1 VTAPART
8 ARLLTGSGNY
18 LEDFTPGQ
26 RIRHAQGRTVGHEHA
41 EWTLRC
47 MNGVQLHFNADYCA
61 NDPLVM
67 QRFGGR
73 VVVYG
78 GWVLALV
85 RGLASQ
91 DTSENALAEPGFANG
106 RHLKPVHEG
115 DTLYAESEVL
125 AVEPASDAG
134 GLVRFRL
141 RGLNQ
146 RGEVV
151 LEIERD
157 VLVKRRPK

>member
-1 VTAPART
+1 MRH
-8 ARLLTGSGNY
+8 LTGRTNY
-18 LEDFTPGQ
+18 FEDFSPGWHV
-26 RIRHAQGRTVGHEHA
+26 RHAQGRTVGPEHA

-47 MNGVQLHFNADYCA
+47 MNGVQLHFNADFCA
-61 NDPLVM
+61 TDPVVKE
-67 QRFGGR
+67 RFGGQ

-91 DTSENALAEPGFANG
+91 DTSENAVAEPELRNG
-106 RHLKPVHEG
+106 RHLKPVSEG

-125 AVEPASDAG
+125 SFEPRDDG
-134 GLVRFRL
+134 RTGLVRFKL

-157 VLVKRRPK
+157 VVVKRRPKT

>member
-1 VTAPART
+1 MRH
-8 ARLLTGSGNY
+8 LTGTGNY
-18 LEDFTPGQ
+18 FEDFAPGQ
-26 RIRHAQGRTVGHEHA
+26 RIRHTQGRTVGPEHA

-61 NDPLVM
+61 TDPLVRD
-67 QRFGGR
+67 RFGGR
-73 VVVYG
+73 IVVYG
-78 GWVLALV
+78 GYVLALV

-91 DTSENALAEPGFANG
+91 DTSENAIAEPGFAHG
-106 RHLKPVHEG
+106 RHLKPVSEG

-125 AVEPASDAG
+125 ALEPGADG
-134 GLVRFRL
+134 RTGLVRFML
-141 RGLNQ
+141 RGSNQ

-157 VLVKRRPK
+157 VVVKRRPS

>member
-1 VTAPART
+1 MRH
-8 ARLLTGSGNY
+8 LTGTGNWF
-18 LEDFTPGQ
+18 EDFAPGR
-26 RIRHAQGRTVGHEHA
+26 RIRSAQGRTVGPEHA

-61 NDPLVM
+61 NDPLVRD
-67 QRFGGR
+67 RFGGR
-73 VVVYG
+73 PIAYG

-91 DTSENALAEPGFANG
+91 DTSENAVAETGFANG
-106 RHLKPVHEG
+106 RHLKPVVEG

-125 AVEPASDAG
+125 ETVADAHPLG
-134 GLVRFRL
+134 GLVRFKL

-146 RGEVV
+146 HGDVV

-157 VLVKRRPK
+157 VIVKRRPA

>member
-1 VTAPART
+1 MRH
-8 ARLLTGSGNY
+8 LTGNDSY
-18 LEDFTPGQ
+18 LEDFVPGQ
-26 RIRHAQGRTVGHEHA
+26 VIRHGQGRTVGPEHA

-47 MNGVQLHFNADYCA
+47 MNGVQLHFNADFCA
-61 NDPLVM
+61 TDPVVKE
-67 QRFGGR
+67 RFGGR
-73 VVVYG
+73 VIVYG

-91 DTSENALAEPGFANG
+91 DTSENSLAEPGFSNG
-106 RHLKPVHEG
+106 RHLKPVYEG

-125 AVEPASDAG
+125 AVEPGPDPRSG
-134 GLVRFRL
+134 RVRFKL

-146 RGEVV
+146 RGEAV

-157 VLVKRRPK
+157 VVVKRRPVGG

>member
-1 VTAPART
+1 MRS
-8 ARLLTGSGNY
+8 LTGTGNHF
-18 LEDFTPGQ
+18 EDFTPGR
-26 RIRHAQGRTVGHEHA
+26 RIRSAQGRTVGPEHA

-47 MNGVQLHFNADYCA
+47 MNGVQLHFNADFCA
-61 NDPLVM
+61 NDPVVRD
-67 QRFGGR
+67 RFGGR
-73 VVVYG
+73 PIVYG

-91 DTSENALAEPGFANG
+91 DTSENAVAETGFANG
-106 RHLKPVHEG
+106 RHLKPVVEG

-125 AVEPASDAG
+125 EVQPDAHPG
-134 GLVRFRL
+134 GGRVRFRL

-151 LEIERD
+151 LEIDRD
-157 VLVKRRPK
+157 VVVKRRPA

>member
-1 VTAPART
+1 MRH
-8 ARLLTGSGNY
+8 LTGDGNW
-18 LEDFTPGQ
+18 LEDFVPGM
-26 RIRHAQGRTVGHEHA
+26 RIRSAQGRTVGPEHA

-47 MNGVQLHFNADYCA
+47 MNGVQLHFNADFCA
-61 NDPLVM
+61 NDPVVRE
-67 QRFGGR
+67 RFGGR
-73 VVVYG
+73 VIVYG
-78 GWVLALV
+78 GYVLALV

-91 DTSENALAEPGFANG
+91 DTSENAVAETGFANG
-106 RHLKPVHEG
+106 RHTKPVVEG

-125 AVEPASDAG
+125 EVVPGAHPLG

-146 RGEVV
+146 HGDTV

-157 VLVKRRPK
+157 VIVKRRPA

>member
-1 VTAPART
+1 MRH
-8 ARLLTGSGNY
+8 LTGSRNY
-18 LEDFTPGQ
+18 FEDFVPGQ
-26 RIRHAQGRTVGHEHA
+26 RIRHAQGRTVGPEHA
-41 EWTLRC
+41 VFTLQC
-47 MNGVQLHFNADYCA
+47 MNGVQLHFNADFCA
-61 NDPLVM
+61 IDPVVKE
-67 QRFGGR
+67 RFGGR
-73 VVVYG
+73 VVIYG
-78 GWVLALV
+78 GYVLALV

-125 AVEPASDAG
+125 AVSSDPDPEG
-134 GLVRFRL
+134 GLVRFLL

-146 RGEVV
+146 RDEVV

-157 VLVKRRPK
+157 VVVKRRPSG